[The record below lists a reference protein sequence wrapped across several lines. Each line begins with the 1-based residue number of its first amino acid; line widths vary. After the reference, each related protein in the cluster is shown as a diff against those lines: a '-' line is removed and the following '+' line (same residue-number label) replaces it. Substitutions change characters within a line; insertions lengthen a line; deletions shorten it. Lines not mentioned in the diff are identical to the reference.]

1 MKPSP
6 HEQRSP
12 HALIA
17 MARDCLSRS
26 YAPYS
31 KLSVAAAVMADDG
44 RIFTGVNVEN
54 ASYGL
59 TMCAERV
66 AIFNAI
72 AGGATKLRSLALVST
87 NPAPLMPCGACRQ
100 VMAEFFD
107 PSAPVYSG
115 TSGPEGYIESTV
127 GELLPNAF
135 GPDDLSR
142 A

>member
-1 MKPSP
+1 
-6 HEQRSP
+6 
-12 HALIA
+12 LIA
-17 MARDCLSRS
+17 AARDCLSRA

-31 KLSVAAAVMADDG
+31 KLSVAAAVVDDDG

-72 AGGATKLRSLALVST
+72 AAGATKLRSLAVVAKSS
-87 NPAPLMPCGACRQ
+87 APVMPCGACRQ

-107 PSAPVYSG
+107 PPASVYSG
-115 TSGPEGYIESTV
+115 ASAESYKESTV
-127 GELLPNAF
+127 GELLPDAF
-135 GPDDLSR
+135 GPDDL
-142 A
+142 